1 MGILFLRRIHIHA
14 EYSCLWESCL
24 HHVLDLLG
32 SCAEFSDITG
42 TAFRTLR
49 HLRLFITTVMA
60 DHFSTFVYR
69 QGYITVR
76 AFHYMATFSAGN
88 KTRISS
94 AIQKQHN
101 LLFCIQSV
109 FNQFLQLLTQDGTV
123 SILQFLSHINC
134 MHSRHLLHMR
144 TILHLVKLILT
155 KPCPIHCLHR
165 RSCTS
170 EHNACIFYFCPVDCY
185 FSCMITW
192 HLLTLVGWFMLFV
205 NNDQTQIRKWSK
217 KCRAWSDHHI
227 DLALLRTH
235 HLIVTFSGRQS

>member
-42 TAFRTLR
+42 TAFWTLR

-88 KTRISS
+88 KTRISP
-94 AIQKQHN
+94 AIQKQHD

-109 FNQFLQLLTQDGTV
+109 FDQFLQLLTQDGSV
-123 SILQFLSHINC
+123 SILQFFTHVYCI
-134 MHSRHLLHMR
+134 HSCHLLHMG
-144 TILHLVKLILT
+144 TVLHLVKLIFT
-155 KPCPIHCLHR
+155 KSCPVHGLHG
-165 RSCTS
+165 RSCASKHYTG
-170 EHNACIFYFCPVDCY
+170 IFYFCPVDCH
-185 FSCMITW
+185 FSCMIAW
-192 HLLTLVGWFMLFV
+192 HLLTLVGWFMFFIY
-205 NNDQTQIRKWSK
+205 NDQPQIRKWSK
-217 KCRAWSDHHI
+217 KCRTWSDHHI